1 MNVRIECCFTLGD
14 FSDSVS
20 RAVNIGEAV
29 TDVADTDGKL
39 AALRRVRRAHVE
51 RWLLT
56 SDWHWIEFGYDGR
69 C

>member
-56 SDWHWIEFGYDGR
+56 SD
-69 C
+69 